1 MKKLWIASPL
11 AMLLGAAAL
20 LSGCGGSSTTA
31 DSGSSG
37 GSSSSGSSSSGS
49 GSSGSSSGATGTA
62 ALVYGCNWLFESD
75 AQTANIEY
83 PDTNAVYW
91 IAALPDTIP
100 SGDQIQIA
108 GTSATARYFS
118 FSIYNENGK
127 AEASA
132 DDAELFGAGSTPANA
147 VSPGQAY
154 TVSVIYSL
162 TASSSGTT
170 LVANPLDIS
179 TRAPAHKF
187 LVYRLY
193 LPTSGAADFG
203 NLPALTYVAA
213 SGTRT
218 PLSATP
224 DQASCN
230 TILSNIENAES
241 GGSSSSS
248 SSGGLEPTPAVKPPK
263 MAIYRSTSGRFQN
276 LDVKYMYEKIN
287 DTLGDMLI
295 IRGQAPS
302 VANGAQSPQVRYW
315 SICSDGAHAPYPV
328 VACLADQDAMIGSDG
343 YYNVIISTNTP
354 PSGYQ
359 SAFNYLP
366 FGAAAF
372 GRPIY
377 RQLLASSSFSL
388 SIAANDLSLDPASS
402 MGAYYPGSTYCSNSV
417 FSANVGAGAAAA
429 FSACQSSE
437 GIGTVPDTGD

>member
-91 IAALPDTIP
+91 IAALPDTIS

-108 GTSATARYFS
+108 GTSATGRYFS
-118 FSIYNENGK
+118 FSLYNENGK

-162 TASSSGTT
+162 TANSSGTT
-170 LVANPLDIS
+170 LVANPSDIS

-203 NLPALTYVAA
+203 NLPTLTYVAA
-213 SGTRT
+213 GGTRT

-230 TILSNIENAES
+230 TILGNIENAES
-241 GGSSSSS
+241 GSSSS

-263 MAIYRSTSGRFQN
+263 MAIYRSTAGRFQN
-276 LDVKYMYEKIN
+276 LDVKYMYEKTN

-302 VANGAQSPQVRYW
+302 FATAAQSPQVRYW
-315 SICSDGAHAPYPV
+315 SICSDGAHAPFPV
-328 VACLADQDAMIGSDG
+328 VACLADQDAMISSDG
-343 YYNVIISTNTP
+343 YYNVIISTSTP

-366 FGAAAF
+366 FGADAF

-377 RQLLASSSFSL
+377 RQLLASSSFSQ
-388 SIAANDLSLDPASS
+388 SIANNTLSLDPSSS
-402 MGAYYPGSTYCSNSV
+402 MGAYYPASTYCSNSV
-417 FSANVGAGAAAA
+417 FSANVGAGPAAL

-437 GIGTVPDTGD
+437 GVGTVPDTGD